1 MERKSFWILSKY
13 IIYGFT
19 FLSLLFI
26 SPMPSFASPGQTAL
40 DFLNLPIG
48 AYSASL
54 GQANYAGIIGPEAIF
69 LNPGH
74 LGQRTGAFVSHQEL
88 LLDTRTEAFAVSISL
103 KRGFAFGA
111 AAYFLDNG
119 KIEGYSNDNVRIG
132 NVNSGDRL
140 LRVGLAYA
148 WEKLSFGI
156 SFSQYNQQL
165 AELSA
170 NGWGIGA
177 GASIESQWGRFGFTA
192 DNIGPDFKIGRASA
206 PLPGRFVFSAWVP
219 FFENRADLN
228 IDFIL
233 RRYQQAMVAAGIE
246 YRLIENLALRLGSE
260 KYDHLSLGFRLSSGK
275 IAFDYS
281 YIPQRTFGDRHIFSF
296 SIVK

>member
-1 MERKSFWILSKY
+1 MARKPLLIFNIIL
-13 IIYGFT
+13 YGFIS
-19 FLSLLFI
+19 LNLLFI
-26 SPMPSFASPGQTAL
+26 SPISSFASPGQTAL

-88 LLDTRTEAFAVSISL
+88 LLDTRTEAFAASISL

-119 KIEGYSNDNVRIG
+119 KIEGYSNDNVKTG
-132 NVNSGDRL
+132 NVHSGDRL

-156 SFSQYNQQL
+156 SLSQYNQQL

-170 NGWGIGA
+170 NGWGFGA
-177 GASIESQWGRFGFTA
+177 GASVDSRWGRFGFTA
-192 DNIGPDFKIGRASA
+192 DNIGPNFKIGSGSA
-206 PLPGRFVFSAWVP
+206 PLPGRFVFSAWTP
-219 FFENRADLN
+219 FFENKADLN

-246 YRLIENLALRLGSE
+246 YHLFENLALRVGSE
-260 KYDHLSLGFRLSSGK
+260 KYDHLSLGFRLSKGK
-275 IAFDYS
+275 IALDYS
-281 YIPQRTFGDRHIFSF
+281 YIPQSTFGDRHIFSF